1 MSGTRER
8 TSRPEGTV
16 LAFDFGTRKIGVA
29 LGNTLVRNAHPLTT
43 IAAEATALRLDAI
56 GALVAEWKPAA
67 LVVGRPVHA
76 DGTEHAMTARAER
89 FARMLEGRFGLPV
102 HRVDERFTTREAE
115 GRLRER
121 GVRAEARKAARDAVA
136 AQLILQAWF
145 DENGKE
151 REA

>member
-8 TSRPEGTV
+8 TARPEGTV

-29 LGNTLVRNAHPLTT
+29 LGNTVVRNAHPLTT
-43 IAAEATALRLDAI
+43 IAAEATALRLEAI
-56 GALVAEWKPAA
+56 DALVAEWKPAA

-89 FARMLEGRFGLPV
+89 FARSLEGRFGLPV
-102 HRVDERFTTREAE
+102 HRVDERFTTREAD

-121 GVRAEARKAARDAVA
+121 GLRGEARKSARDAVA
-136 AQLILQAWF
+136 AELILQAWF
-145 DENGKE
+145 DESGME
-151 REA
+151 SA